1 MLVSAGQGVGAQL
14 LQQQRVLEDALD
26 GFDHV
31 GLQRG
36 RVLLLGVPGQQELAQ
51 GLVGVCSR
59 VDNTIIPC
67 DTIHSTIPH
76 PVQYTREGQQ
86 WDKVKARL
94 LKAKKKKKITFEMLL
109 YTQFFKHRFLKK
121 SDS

>member
-1 MLVSAGQGVGAQL
+1 MLVGAGQGVGAQL

-67 DTIHSTIPH
+67 NTIHSTIH
-76 PVQYTREGQQ
+76 PVQYTRVGL
-86 WDKVKARL
+86 WDKVKVRF
-94 LKAKKKKKITFEMLL
+94 LKAKEKKNSRSKCILIPFP
-109 YTQFFKHRFLKK
+109 
-121 SDS
+121 